1 MKKINFKLL
10 ILTSILIL
18 LPMLVGVILWQ
29 NLPATLPSHFDLEGR
44 SNGFSSKPMVVFAIP
59 LLMLALHLFAILVTS
74 LDPKSHNVASKVK
87 HLIYWIIPVTSGMVQ
102 LSVYGSV
109 LGFMNNVTQI
119 GLVFIGTLFLV
130 LGNYLPKTKQNYTVG
145 IRLPWT
151 LDNEENWNRTH
162 RLAGKLWVIGGL
174 LILFNV
180 FLRWEMLYVLV
191 GLLLL
196 MVLVPTFYSYW
207 LSRAD

>member
-44 SNGFSSKPMVVFAIP
+44 SNGFSSKPMVVFVIP

>member
-44 SNGFSSKPMVVFAIP
+44 SNGFSSKPMVVFVIP

-180 FLRWEMLYVLV
+180 FLRWEMFYVLV

>member
-44 SNGFSSKPMVVFAIP
+44 SNGFSSKPMVVFVIP
-59 LLMLALHLFAILVTS
+59 LLMLALHLFAIFVTS

-207 LSRAD
+207 LSRTD

>member
-44 SNGFSSKPMVVFAIP
+44 SNGFSSKPMIVFVIP

>member
-44 SNGFSSKPMVVFAIP
+44 SNGFSSKPMIVFVIP

-196 MVLVPTFYSYW
+196 MVLVPTFYSY
-207 LSRAD
+207 